1 MIVYLNVGGTVYT
14 TTSDTLNNDGGGYLS
29 ILVRNQSTERGRVEN
44 TLSKDGNIFIDPEWD
59 IIRVHTGLSEER
71 QAAKSIVRRITSGF
85 RDEAMFYQIPE
96 LVQLLEDKL
105 VTGTNTII
113 AAVSASNNN
122 HGAQIYRNIEFVDN
136 IRVQQKWPDD
146 LPLEQRDEGGKGH
159 GLPLSEYNPETSEK
173 TSLYYLNKGYQIID
187 TITKDEGFTECPHG
201 HGPNVKDTRCT
212 HSRAE
217 NIGATYVSY
226 FTKNMM
232 MMCC

>member
-29 ILVRNQSTERGRVEN
+29 ILVRNQSTEGRVKN
-44 TLSKDGNIFIDPEWD
+44 TLSKDGNIFIDRNGTLFEYILDFLRNGRLPS
-59 IIRVHTGLSEER
+59 RLSD
-71 QAAKSIVRRITSGF
+71 VLLVDL

-105 VTGTNTII
+105 VTGTCKNAII

-122 HGAQIYRNIEFVDN
+122 CGPQFYSNIEYVN
-136 IRVQQKWPDD
+136 HMRVQVEWPDD
-146 LPLEQRDEGGKGH
+146 LPLEQRVEGGYGHH
-159 GLPLSEYNPETSEK
+159 GLPISEYNPETSEK
-173 TSLYYLNKGYQIID
+173 ISLYYLNKGYKIID

-212 HSRAE
+212 HSHVQRISAPRM
-217 NIGATYVSY
+217 YHVLQ
-226 FTKNMM
+226 KP
-232 MMCC
+232 

>member
-29 ILVRNQSTERGRVEN
+29 ILVRNQSTEGRVEN
-44 TLSKDGNIFIDPEWD
+44 TLSKDGNIFIDRNGTLFEYILDFLRNGRLPS
-59 IIRVHTGLSEER
+59 RLSD
-71 QAAKSIVRRITSGF
+71 VLLVDL

-105 VTGTNTII
+105 VTGKNAII

-122 HGAQIYRNIEFVDN
+122 CGPQFYKNIEYVN
-136 IRVQQKWPDD
+136 HMGVHVEWPDD
-146 LPLEQRDEGGKGH
+146 LPLEQRVEGGYGH
-159 GLPLSEYNPETSEK
+159 GLPISEYNPETSEK
-173 TSLYYLNKGYQIID
+173 ISLYYLNKGYKIID

-212 HSRAE
+212 HSHVQRISAPRK
-217 NIGATYVSY
+217 YHVLQ
-226 FTKNMM
+226 KL
-232 MMCC
+232 